1 MSEFINNQSLK
12 RQEKLREIIK
22 SLHEGKSFNEVQSEF
37 NKHFKNV
44 STKEISEL
52 EQALVAEEGVT
63 VAEIQKLCD
72 VHAAVLGK
80 SVSDIHGV
88 EDYIKIPGH
97 PIQIFIA
104 ENRRIEKL
112 IEEEITPYLSR
123 EDKHA
128 HLMLRVGFD
137 RLWEID
143 FHYKRKE
150 NLFFPPLEKK
160 GITTPPAV
168 MWGVDDEIRADL
180 KEVIKMLNTA
190 GFSMKERIEAAKE
203 SIQRV
208 EDMIFKEDNIL
219 MPLLIENLAFF
230 DWVLIDSSQ
239 DEIGYFIDKP
249 KVRWNKKQEIEEVK
263 VVEEGNIPF
272 DAGVLSFLEANQI
285 LNTIPFDMTFVDKD
299 GHVKYFSQGK
309 ERLFDR
315 PKTILGRHVNMC
327 HPPQSVHVVEEIVNS
342 FKSGKKDS
350 EEFWIQIRDKFIHIR
365 YFAIRDKENNYLGT
379 LELTQDIKPL
389 RDLEGEK
396 RMLHGK
402 D

>member
-1 MSEFINNQSLK
+1 MMSEFINNQSIK
-12 RQEKLREIIK
+12 RQEKLKEIIK
-22 SLHEGKSFNEVQSEF
+22 SLHEGKSFADVQKEF
-37 NKHFKNV
+37 DKHFKEV

-63 VAEIQKLCD
+63 VLEIQKLCD

-88 EDYIKIPGH
+88 SDYQKIPGH
-97 PIQIFIA
+97 PIQIFLE

-112 IEEEITPYLSR
+112 IEEEIEPYLTR
-123 EDKHA
+123 EDKYA

-143 FHYKRKE
+143 KHYSRKE

-180 KEVIKMLNTA
+180 KETIKMLNTVDYT
-190 GFSMKERIEAAKE
+190 MKERIEAAKNA
-203 SIQRV
+203 ITRV
-208 EDMIFKEDNIL
+208 HDMIFKEDNIL
-219 MPLLIENLAFF
+219 LPLLIENLTFF
-230 DWVLIDSSQ
+230 NWVLIDSSQ
-239 DEIGYFIDKP
+239 DEIGYFLEKP
-249 KVRWNKKQEIEEVK
+249 KVRWNKKEEVLEK
-263 VVEEGNIPF
+263 TEVAEGNIPF

-285 LNTIPFDMTFVDKD
+285 LNTIPFDMTFIDKD
-299 GHVKYFSQGK
+299 GHVKYFTQGQ
-309 ERLFDR
+309 ERLFVR

-327 HPPQSVHVVEEIVNS
+327 HPPQSVHVVEKIVNS
-342 FKSGKKDS
+342 FKSGEKDF
-350 EEFWIQIRDKFIHIR
+350 EDFWIQLRDKFILIR

-379 LELTQDIKPL
+379 LEITQDVKPI

-396 RMLHGK
+396 RML